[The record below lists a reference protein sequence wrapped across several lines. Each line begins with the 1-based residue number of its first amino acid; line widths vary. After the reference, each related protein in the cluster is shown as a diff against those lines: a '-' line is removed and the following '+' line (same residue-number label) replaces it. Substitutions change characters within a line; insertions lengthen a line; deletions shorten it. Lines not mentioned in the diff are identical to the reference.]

1 MTPESWHPWIAVL
14 VTATLFIVIQVRRR
28 IPMDL
33 VFVAALIS
41 LVLLGVVQPSRAFQG
56 FANTAVLVIA
66 ALLTLSAALR
76 SCGVVDWIGR
86 QLLGNAQ
93 TERAALW
100 RMAIALISAS
110 AFVLNTALVAM
121 MTPVVVDWCRRRNI
135 SPSRLLIPVSYLTIL
150 GGVCTLIGTSTSL
163 VVNGQLS
170 ETYAQLNTEIQAIE
184 SLSTSADPQSQAVF
198 EEQLVQLRDR
208 QASVRPM
215 RLLELSMVGVPCA
228 IVGGIVLILLAPKI
242 LPNRTDLIRRLGDQR
257 REYLVEMLVC
267 LVCS

>member
-93 TERAALW
+93 TERAAW
-100 RMAIALISAS
+100 
-110 AFVLNTALVAM
+110 
-121 MTPVVVDWCRRRNI
+121 P
-135 SPSRLLIPVSYLTIL
+135 
-150 GGVCTLIGTSTSL
+150 
-163 VVNGQLS
+163 
-170 ETYAQLNTEIQAIE
+170 
-184 SLSTSADPQSQAVF
+184 
-198 EEQLVQLRDR
+198 
-208 QASVRPM
+208 
-215 RLLELSMVGVPCA
+215 
-228 IVGGIVLILLAPKI
+228 
-242 LPNRTDLIRRLGDQR
+242 
-257 REYLVEMLVC
+257 
-267 LVCS
+267 